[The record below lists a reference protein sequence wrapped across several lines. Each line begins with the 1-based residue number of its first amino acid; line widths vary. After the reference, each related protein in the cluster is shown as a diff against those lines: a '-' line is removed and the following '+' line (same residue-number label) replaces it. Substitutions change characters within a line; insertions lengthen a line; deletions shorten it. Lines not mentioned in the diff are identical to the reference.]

1 VASSGT
7 SLPAAARERIA
18 RQAAS
23 GTRSSLFS
31 TAAAAAAQSA
41 GLIAVGEVFGCLVM
55 NLGWAGIGCGWYGS
69 RTTMSTFGRGYP
81 STTPNWGLTSM
92 PRSPVTTSGR
102 AGRNS
107 GMKPYVTAVETGW
120 YGALGRL
127 LAEAKALGAHGVV
140 GITITRKRLQNQV
153 WEFTALGTA
162 VRSIDPVLA
171 PRPAGGAVWSTDL
184 SAEDTAS
191 AILSGFMP
199 HELILGMSVATK
211 HEDWQMRN
219 QRTSWVNGEV
229 DGLTE
234 LIRAARNEARAR
246 LESRATHVGGATLV
260 ITQMGLQEFET
271 ACSGAEGADSNAE
284 AIFIGTTLVP
294 VPRFLSVGSAKSPV
308 LTVMPLRDPATKKGN
323 P

>member
-1 VASSGT
+1 MASFEAG
-7 SLPAAARERIA
+7 LPAAARERIE

-23 GTRSSLFS
+23 GVRSSLFS
-31 TAAAAAAQSA
+31 TPAAAAAKSA

-55 NLGWAGIGCGWYGS
+55 NLGWSGIGCGWYGQNTAS
-69 RTTMSTFGRGYP
+69 FINKGYP
-81 STTPNWGLTSM
+81 ATTPNWGITPM

-102 AGRNS
+102 GGRNS

-120 YGALGRL
+120 NGALQRL

-140 GITITRKRLQNQV
+140 GIRIRRKHLQNQV

-171 PRPAGGAVWSTDL
+171 PRPTGDAVWSTDL

-191 AILSGFMP
+191 AILSGFLPYEVIM
-199 HELILGMSVATK
+199 GMSVATK

-246 LESRATHVGGATLV
+246 LESRATHAGGATLV
-260 ITQMGLQEFET
+260 ITQMGLREFET
-271 ACSGAEGADSNAE
+271 ACSGAEGQDSNAE
-284 AIFIGTTLVP
+284 ATFVGTTLLP
-294 VPRFLSVGSAKSPV
+294 IPRFRPSTSPV
-308 LTVMPLRDPATKKGN
+308 LTVMPLRDR
-323 P
+323 

>member
-1 VASSGT
+1 MASIES
-7 SLPAAARERIA
+7 SLPAAARERIE

-23 GTRSSLFS
+23 GVRSSLFS
-31 TAAAAAAQSA
+31 TPAAAAAQSA
-41 GLIAVGEVFGCLVM
+41 GLMAVGEVFGCLVM
-55 NLGWAGIGCGWYGS
+55 NLGWAGIGCGWYGQT
-69 RTTMSTFGRGYP
+69 TTMGGVGRGYP
-81 STTPNWGLTSM
+81 TPNWGVTTM
-92 PRSPVTTSGR
+92 PRSPVTTSGHG
-102 AGRNS
+102 GRNS

-120 YGALGRL
+120 HGALGRL

-140 GITITRKRLQNQV
+140 GITIRRKHLQNQV

-171 PRPAGGAVWSTDL
+171 PRPAGGGVWSTDL

-199 HELILGMSVATK
+199 HEVIMGMSVATK

-219 QRTSWVNGEV
+219 QRTSGVNGEV

-246 LESRATHVGGATLV
+246 LESRANHAAGATLV
-260 ITQMGLQEFET
+260 ITQMGLREFET
-271 ACSGAEGADSNAE
+271 ACSGAEGRDSNAE
-284 AIFIGTTLVP
+284 ATFVGTTLVP
-294 VPRFLSVGSAKSPV
+294 IPRFLSVGSAKSPV
-308 LTVMPLRDPATKKGN
+308 LTVMPLRDSMKGN
-323 P
+323 S

>member
-1 VASSGT
+1 
-7 SLPAAARERIA
+7 
-18 RQAAS
+18 
-23 GTRSSLFS
+23 
-31 TAAAAAAQSA
+31 
-41 GLIAVGEVFGCLVM
+41 M
-55 NLGWAGIGCGWYGS
+55 NLGWSGIGCGWYGQ
-69 RTTMSTFGRGYP
+69 TTSMSAVGRGYP
-81 STTPNWGLTSM
+81 STTPNWGVTPM
-92 PRSPVTTSGR
+92 PRSPVITSGH

-107 GMKPYVTAVETGW
+107 GMKPYVTAVESGW

-140 GITITRKRLQNQV
+140 GITITRKHLQNQV

-162 VRSIDPVLA
+162 VRSTDPVIA
-171 PRPAGGAVWSTDL
+171 PRPDGGRVWSTDL

-199 HELILGMSVATK
+199 SELILGMSVATK

-246 LESRATHVGGATLV
+246 LESRATHTGGATLV
-260 ITQMGLQEFET
+260 ITQMGLQEFES
-271 ACSGAEGADSNAE
+271 ACSGPEGQDSNAE

-294 VPRFLSVGSAKSPV
+294 IPRFLSVGSAKSPV
-308 LTVMPLRDPATKKGN
+308 LTVMPLRDSMKGN
-323 P
+323 S